1 MSENKNTKTT
11 HTVVTEPA
19 TSVIASNVGNLN
31 MNKK

>member
-19 TSVIASNVGNLN
+19 TSVILKRGKSEHE
-31 MNKK
+31 